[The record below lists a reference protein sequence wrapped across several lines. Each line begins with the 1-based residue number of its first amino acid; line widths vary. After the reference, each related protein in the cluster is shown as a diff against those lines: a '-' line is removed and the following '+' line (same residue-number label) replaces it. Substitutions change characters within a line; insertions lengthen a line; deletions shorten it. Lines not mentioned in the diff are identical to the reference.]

1 MTQQQGVLG
10 RAAVGAVILLLA
22 CGGGDSGGAPAAPC
36 VVQSLSIAPATA
48 SLQAGR
54 TLDLTVGVVQQNCGT
69 VAVSWSTSAPNV
81 ATVGPSG
88 QVTGVAPGTVTITAA
103 AGGRSGDALL
113 TVVPGPVFSLTVT
126 PAAPS
131 IEALATLQ
139 LTAVARDSL
148 GNTVP
153 GTPNWSSSDAS
164 VATVN
169 GAGLVSAIRAG
180 TVTITASA
188 NSRSGSTVVT
198 VTPPGVASIAMTP
211 SSRTVDAG
219 TTLLIH
225 AEPLDRN
232 GGTLARAVTWSVS
245 NAQVATVV
253 TTTGNVASVELG
265 ATGAAVVTASSGGR
279 SSTVTLTSVARRP
292 RFAYAYVGDT
302 LAQLPPFAY
311 DTTEFVYS
319 SAGGQVTVQRPS
331 AGNWRI
337 LFHGLRLSAA
347 AEPILP
353 LVRPMGP
360 AAGGCFVTSRYTG
373 PFNQTIGDV
382 FGLDVSCR
390 APDGSPQ
397 ARPFLVV
404 VLGSNNTTTPWA
416 FTEVVDSTAATTG
429 NTYVP
434 GGGTATATRLATDA
448 YRVQLGPIP
457 VGFDVWHP
465 VSQSPGLTC
474 LTTSLFGGAATRG
487 IDLDCLTALAART
500 RSRTGALVTLNGRD
514 LMPRSDALIAADA
527 TVTTTGGAVAPALNK
542 PATGIYSVRVTPPGF
557 TSNRYPAFV
566 VSATRSVANPTV
578 ACRVVALT
586 TPVPGTAQ
594 ARVECRD
601 ALGTLRDNSFAVTA
615 LY

>member
-1 MTQQQGVLG
+1 
-10 RAAVGAVILLLA
+10 
-22 CGGGDSGGAPAAPC
+22 
-36 VVQSLSIAPATA
+36 VQSVSVAPATA
-48 SLQAGR
+48 SVQAGR

-69 VAVSWSTSAPNV
+69 LAVTWSTSAPNV
-81 ATVGPSG
+81 ATVGQTG

-103 AGGRSGDALL
+103 AGGRSGDAAL
-113 TVVPGPVFSLTVT
+113 TVVPGPVFSMSVT
-126 PAAPS
+126 PVAPS
-131 IEALATLQ
+131 VEALTTLQ
-139 LTAVARDSL
+139 LVAVARDSL

-180 TVTITASA
+180 TATITASA
-188 NSRSGSTVVT
+188 NARSGSTVVT
-198 VTPPGVASIAMTP
+198 VTPPGVATIAMTP
-211 SSRTVDAG
+211 GSRTVDAG
-219 TTLLIH
+219 TTVLLQ
-225 AEPLDRN
+225 AQPLDRN
-232 GGTLARAVTWSVS
+232 GGSLSRAVTWSVS

-253 TTTGNVASVELG
+253 TTTGNVASVELV

-279 SSTVTLTSVARRP
+279 SSSVTLTSVARRP

-302 LAQLPPFAY
+302 LAQLPPFAH

-319 SAGGQVTVQRPS
+319 SAGGQVTLQRQSP
-331 AGNWRI
+331 GNWRL

-353 LVRPMGP
+353 LVRPMG
-360 AAGGCFVTSRYTG
+360 AASGGCLVTSRYSG
-373 PFNQTIGDV
+373 PFNQTVGDV
-382 FGLDVSCR
+382 FGLDVSCT

-397 ARPFLVV
+397 VRPFLVV
-404 VLGSNNTTTPWA
+404 VLGSNYTTTPWA

-434 GGGTATATRLATDA
+434 GGGTATATRLATDT
-448 YRVQLGPIP
+448 YRVQLGPMS
-457 VGFDVWHP
+457 VGYDVWHP
-465 VSQSPGLTC
+465 VSQSPGLAC
-474 LTTSLFGGAATRG
+474 ATTSLVGAGTTRG
-487 IDLDCLTALAART
+487 IDLDCMSALGART
-500 RSRTGALVTLNGRD
+500 RSRTGALVMLNGRD
-514 LMPRSDALIAADA
+514 LIPRADA
-527 TVTTTGGAVAPALNK
+527 NILADGTVAATGGAVAPAINK
-542 PATGIYSVRVTPPGF
+542 PATGTYSVRVTPPGF